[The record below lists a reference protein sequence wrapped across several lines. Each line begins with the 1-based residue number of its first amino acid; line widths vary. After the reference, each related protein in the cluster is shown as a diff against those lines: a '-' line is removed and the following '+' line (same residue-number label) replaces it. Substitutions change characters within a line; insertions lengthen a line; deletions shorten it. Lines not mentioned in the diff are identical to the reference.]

1 MAILLVHLTDWHVL
15 DRNDAIL
22 ARAEH
27 LRGVITAELDESVD
41 AVHIVVGG
49 DTTQSGTAEQF
60 ELAERLLKE
69 LRQPFARGERAIPV
83 EVFLVPGNH
92 DCDLGGDLAMR
103 DVAIQSLKNSSS
115 EGLPPAGSI
124 ASVVLGPLSAY
135 SLFASRVAPESAI
148 LPSEP
153 FYRCVQRR
161 YGTGSVA
168 YHLFNTAWM
177 SRRDEQPGSLLFP
190 WSTCPSQA
198 VADADVSIAILHHP
212 FNWFVQPET
221 YRPLRDRVE
230 SIADLVLTGHEHS
243 ELIYGKEIH
252 GSGTVQYVEGAVLF
266 ERNAPNRSGFQVLR
280 IGLTQKRVCM
290 TTYSWTGHSELP
302 HYARMRQPVEVS
314 LSSAPQR
321 TSPRRLRTEFETSL
335 DDPGLPIHH
344 RYRGPLK
351 LREYFVYPDLRA
363 FKTTLHDDLNAA
375 RVRSEDVVQHLLE
388 KKRTVIA
395 ASDKGGRT
403 SLAKRLYADLHEKG
417 LAPILLRGSRLPQS
431 GNPKTIRE
439 RLGEAVVEQYE
450 HLSPEAYE
458 QLPPGKRVL
467 IVDDLHRT
475 SCSSQALADC
485 LTDLDGRFELVV
497 LLVDELFYFDEL
509 AAGSNAGHSSES
521 GLLPHYSHAYLL
533 PFGQVRSE
541 ELIRKWV
548 ALGSGEGAADVEERA
563 QTILAAVEDVQRTVT
578 IPMFPW
584 VLLVLIQQ
592 ADSPEPPIASSGSY
606 GHYLSAIITAALNRC
621 KRRVLPIN
629 GMYTYL
635 GELALHMFLRRTSV
649 LSSELAN
656 EFHTKYCTELGL
668 RVDQESLHSD
678 LSNSAILLASARGVS
693 FLHKYTF
700 CFFVAWGLAQRM
712 NNGQAEALDHV
723 RELSRNLYQ
732 QDAADV
738 VVFLAHLTTNRT
750 LLDEMAACAANLF
763 ASFQPTDLE
772 SGVDPIN
779 QLSKTVR
786 SLVLPDGD
794 PAENRRKLR
803 EVADDHAATSPPASI
818 RGSSAEPRPKA
829 PTPEEKAANFAA
841 AMQVASALR
850 SIEILGQVLRN
861 GATVRKFDEKCDIA
875 RAVFQLAKRLLGFMY
890 GAAPQSLPGLIERL
904 ERQYRERF
912 PDAEDHDVA
921 DKVSEHIYN
930 LYWFSTY
937 AVMKHVA
944 SAVGDVNLYPTLQ
957 KVLRNDD
964 TIADRLIEVAIQLDR
979 PLATLPFESVD
990 ALDGRSQRNHLAR
1003 SVLRSLVA
1011 EHLLL
1016 YRVPEP
1022 QKQRLCDALD
1032 IKRTPRMF
1040 DPKEKKL
1047 LTADDSTKPSRFS

>member
-1 MAILLVHLTDWHVL
+1 MSILLVHLTDWHVV

-22 ARAEH
+22 TRAGQ
-27 LRGVITAELDESVD
+27 LRGVIAAELDEGVD

-49 DTTQSGTAEQF
+49 DATQSGTAEQF
-60 ELAERLLKE
+60 ELAEKFLLE
-69 LRQPFARGERAIPV
+69 LRQPFERGERAIPV
-83 EVFLVPGNH
+83 EVLVIPGNH
-92 DCDLGGDLAMR
+92 DCDLQGDLAMR
-103 DVAIQSLKNSSS
+103 DVAISSLKNSTS
-115 EGLPPAGSI
+115 EGQPPAGSI

-135 SLFASRVAPESAI
+135 SQFASRVAPDAAI
-148 LPSEP
+148 VASEP

-161 YGTGSVA
+161 YGTGSIA

-177 SRRDEQPGSLLFP
+177 SRREELPGSLLFP
-190 WSTCPSQA
+190 WSLCPGQA
-198 VADADVSIAILHHP
+198 LSDADVSIAVLHHP
-212 FNWFVQPET
+212 FNWFVQPAC

-230 SIADLVLTGHEHS
+230 SIADLVLSGHEHS
-243 ELIYGKEIH
+243 ELIFGKEFH

-266 ERNAPNRSGFQVLR
+266 ERSVPNRSGFHVLR
-280 IGLTQKRVCM
+280 IDLAQKRVSM
-290 TTYSWTGHSELP
+290 ATYSWTEQTESP
-302 HYARMRQPVEVS
+302 HYASLRRPLEVN

-321 TSPRRLRTEFETSL
+321 TSPRRLRPDFESSL
-335 DDPGLPIHH
+335 DDTGLPVHH

-351 LREYFVYPDLRA
+351 LRDYFIYPDLRV
-363 FKTTLHDDLNAA
+363 FKTTLHDDLNVA
-375 RVRSEDVVQHLLE
+375 RVRSEDVVQHLLD

-395 ASDKGGRT
+395 ASDKSGRS
-403 SLAKRLYADLHEKG
+403 SLAKRLYADLHQKG
-417 LAPILLRGSRLPQS
+417 LAPLLLRGSRLPRS

-439 RLGEAVVEQYE
+439 RLGEAVLEQYE
-450 HLSPEAYE
+450 HLSPQAYE

-475 SCSSQALADC
+475 SCSSQSLADC
-485 LTDLDGRFELVV
+485 LSDLDGRFELVV

-509 AAGSNAGHSSES
+509 AADPNTEHSPDS

-541 ELIRKWV
+541 QLIRKWV
-548 ALGSGEGAADVEERA
+548 ALGSGEGMADVEERV
-563 QTILAAVEDVQRTVT
+563 QGILAAVEDVQRTVT

-592 ADSPEPPIASSGSY
+592 ADSPEPPMASSGSY
-606 GHYLSAIITAALNRC
+606 GHYLNAIITAALNRC

-629 GMYTYL
+629 GMYNYL
-635 GELALHMFLRRTSV
+635 GELALDMFLRRTSV
-649 LSSELAN
+649 LPPELAS
-656 EFHTKYCTELGL
+656 EFHTKYCAELGL
-668 RVDQESLHSD
+668 PVDQERLHSD
-678 LSNSAILLASARGVS
+678 LSDSAILLASTRGVS

-712 NNGQAEALDHV
+712 NNGQSEAIEHV
-723 RELSRNLYQ
+723 RELSQNLYQ

-750 LLDEMAACAANLF
+750 LLDEMTAFAAGLF
-763 ASFQPTDLE
+763 ANFQPTDLE
-772 SGVDPIN
+772 SGVSPIN

-794 PAENRRKLR
+794 PDENRRKLR

-829 PTPEEKAANFAA
+829 PTPQEKAANFAA

-861 GATVRKFDEKCDIA
+861 GATVRKLDEKCDIA

-890 GAAPQSLPGLIERL
+890 GAAPQSLPGLIDRL

-912 PDAEDHDVA
+912 PEAEDHDVV

-944 SAVGDVNLYPTLQ
+944 SAVGDANLSATLQ
-957 KVLRNDD
+957 KVLRTDD
-964 TIADRLIEVAIQLDR
+964 TIADRLFEVAIQLDR
-979 PLATLPFESVD
+979 PLSTLPFDGIEALES
-990 ALDGRSQRNHLAR
+990 RSQRNHLAR

-1011 EHLLL
+1011 EHLFL

-1047 LTADDSTKPSRFS
+1047 LTSDGASSGPRRD